1 MSSSKLCCI
10 NKNLHLDFNHM
21 QDLIPGG
28 SSAKKPTFKRPFLKR
43 GEGIARFGLKSA
55 RVKFKNKSLQE
66 QNTDRE
72 QVMHLNRGKCLR
84 SMSTP
89 LLNSKQ
95 SSAGILAGQDGCEVR
110 KMVYGVMLLDYLL
123 HSLVLALP

>member
-1 MSSSKLCCI
+1 
-10 NKNLHLDFNHM
+10 M
-21 QDLIPGG
+21 QDLVPDR
-28 SSAKKPTFKRPFLKR
+28 SSAKKLTSKRPFLKR

-55 RVKFKNKSLQE
+55 RVKFKKKSLQE
-66 QNTDRE
+66 QKVDQG

-84 SMSTP
+84 SMSSP

-110 KMVYGVMLLDYLL
+110 R
-123 HSLVLALP
+123 